1 MIVLVPSNAEENQ
14 QTAIALNRQLRYLEN
29 VVIKRMTF
37 ENFPAQTKEEF
48 AMPQT
53 MSMQDCARHLN
64 IQSYRIQYAYA
75 HNRLPEPRLRIGG
88 RRVFT
93 LKDLQQL
100 AKHFGVTLPT
110 VETAAVPAEEPVG
123 V

>member
-1 MIVLVPSNAEENQ
+1 MEKKKQE
-14 QTAIALNRQLRYLEN
+14 TAIALGWQLRYLEN
-29 VVIKRMTF
+29 VVIERMTY
-37 ENFPAQTKEEF
+37 ENFPGQTNEEL

-53 MSMQDCARHLN
+53 MSMQDCARILQ

-75 HNRLPEPRLRIGG
+75 HNRLPEPHRVAG

-93 LKDLQQL
+93 LDDLQHL

-110 VETAAVPAEEPVG
+110 TEAAAERVAEAVG